1 LFSKKS
7 DFQLVQVVD
16 TLDYGP
22 MLILDGFANLAESD
36 TVEYTHSL
44 MNLPAE
50 NYAVSRLKN
59 PGQVLCLLFRVA

>member
-59 PGQVLCLLFRVA
+59 PGQVLCSLFRDA